1 MGPKIVVTN
10 ISNVFSQ
17 NIIIGIVD
25 EHSVDNPL
33 FQWRDDKKPY
43 DVSIAG
49 LTSEGSAVY
58 YGVDCPILI
67 PREFYP
73 RGHCKSDLDCSDV
86 PNTDCSR
93 EPEPEK
99 FPTTTIRLMTCRCA
113 DGYEPIPGKIFI
125 CGKKFIIYQSK
136 KKLVFK
142 IRICTI
148 EIFF

>member
-1 MGPKIVVTN
+1 MNTPNSKNNDQNLSPSKVVDYNSCILN
-10 ISNVFSQ
+10 IFSQ
-17 NIIIGIVD
+17 KIIGIVD

-58 YGVDCPILI
+58 YGVDCPILS

-73 RGHCKSDLDCSDV
+73 RGYCKSDLDCSDV

-93 EPEPEK
+93 EPEPEA

-113 DGYEPIPGKIFI
+113 DGYEPIPGKII
-125 CGKKFIIYQSK
+125 DIG
-136 KKLVFK
+136 
-142 IRICTI
+142 
-148 EIFF
+148 